1 MAQRLHPLCLMVAVT
16 GLGLLPAPALA
27 QQSSTEER
35 APAAAP
41 TLSNATTAD
50 ETAASAPGGDT
61 PGTGGP
67 SAAAAPPAA
76 LSAPSA
82 SPSVAAPTERPLD
95 ATSPEAPTA
104 KTATAPSSPAPIA
117 TTATAP
123 SSQEPTAT
131 AASAREGHRVL
142 GVALGAELGFLSAL
156 HHTVQFSK
164 DGSRID
170 YVKDA
175 GQDVLFPFARL
186 GAELF
191 LRERTAITFV
201 YQPLKLVTQEVAPRD
216 LTIDDE
222 FFTQGTPM
230 TFTYGF
236 PFWRAGIA
244 RDVLRSPRHDLWLG
258 GGLQIRDAT
267 IEFASRDGEQ
277 LVTNRNVGPV
287 PLLRAAGR
295 VTFPSGRFLEG
306 EVDGFYAPIKYIN
319 GADTDVEGAVV
330 DLSVRG
336 GTPIAEVGEVFLNL
350 RYFGGGADGTGSDD
364 GPGDGYTSNWLHF
377 LTLSLGAR
385 VRAL

>member
-1 MAQRLHPLCLMVAVT
+1 MTRRHHSLCLLAA
-16 GLGLLPAPALA
+16 LPAISLLVPTLASGQTPAPVEA
-27 QQSSTEER
+27 P
-35 APAAAP
+35 PAAAVP
-41 TLSNATTAD
+41 GEPGAGSAEGSA
-50 ETAASAPGGDT
+50 TAAAVTPPLAAPG
-61 PGTGGP
+61 
-67 SAAAAPPAA
+67 SAAAAASTPPAA
-76 LSAPSA
+76 PPANPAETAPAPVTESSGA
-82 SPSVAAPTERPLD
+82 PPVPAAP
-95 ATSPEAPTA
+95 
-104 KTATAPSSPAPIA
+104 TATAPA
-117 TTATAP
+117 
-123 SSQEPTAT
+123 E
-131 AASAREGHRVL
+131 RRHL
-142 GVALGAELGFLSAL
+142 GVALAAELGFLAAL

-164 DGSRID
+164 DGSEID

-186 GAELF
+186 GADLF
-191 LRERTAITFV
+191 LRERTVITLV

-222 FFTQGTPM
+222 VFARGTPM

-267 IEFASRDGEQ
+267 IEFASLDGEQ

-287 PLLRAAGR
+287 PLLRAAAR
-295 VTFPSGRFLEG
+295 ITFPSKRFLEG

-336 GTPIAEVGEVFLNL
+336 GVPLADLGEVFLNL
-350 RYFGGGADGTGSDD
+350 RYFGGGADGTGNDD

-385 VRAL
+385 LRVL

>member
-1 MAQRLHPLCLMVAVT
+1 MAKRPPTLGLLLAGT
-16 GLGLLPAPALA
+16 GLGLLPGPALA
-27 QQSSTEER
+27 QPAPAEPIPAPVVAPTPSGEATTSDPGAG
-35 APAAAP
+35 APAAAVPVPNAAP
-41 TLSNATTAD
+41 TPDATTT
-50 ETAASAPGGDT
+50 TAAAEATPPLAPAT
-61 PGTGGP
+61 
-67 SAAAAPPAA
+67 APPA
-76 LSAPSA
+76 
-82 SPSVAAPTERPLD
+82 
-95 ATSPEAPTA
+95 
-104 KTATAPSSPAPIA
+104 SSPTPDA

-123 SSQEPTAT
+123 E
-131 AASAREGHRVL
+131 ARRTL
-142 GVALGAELGFLSAL
+142 GVALAAELGFLAAL
-156 HHTVQFSK
+156 HHTVQFSR
-164 DGSRID
+164 DGSEID

-186 GAELF
+186 GADLF
-191 LRERTAITFV
+191 LRERTAVTLV
-201 YQPLKLVTQEVAPRD
+201 YQPLKIVTHEVAPRD

-222 FFTQGTPM
+222 VFEQGTPM

-236 PFWRAGIA
+236 PFWRAGLA

-295 VTFPSGRFLEG
+295 ITFPSGRFLEG

-330 DLSVRG
+330 DLSLRG
-336 GTPIAEVGEVFLNL
+336 GIPVAEVGELFLNL

-385 VRAL
+385 LRAL

>member
-1 MAQRLHPLCLMVAVT
+1 MVKRLPPLCLLVAGT
-16 GLGLLPAPALA
+16 GLGLLPARALA
-27 QQSSTEER
+27 QQPA
-35 APAAAP
+35 APAPAVAP
-41 TLSNATTAD
+41 ASPGGIATD
-50 ETAASAPGGDT
+50 EPAGATAA
-61 PGTGGP
+61 PGTGAPSDAAPGP
-67 SAAAAPPAA
+67 DAAPATAATTTTTATATAATPPSAPASEPPPAAAAPDAA
-76 LSAPSA
+76 G
-82 SPSVAAPTERPLD
+82 VT
-95 ATSPEAPTA
+95 TA
-104 KTATAPSSPAPIA
+104 ATAPA
-117 TTATAP
+117 
-123 SSQEPTAT
+123 
-131 AASAREGHRVL
+131 GHRTL
-142 GVALGAELGFLSAL
+142 GVALAAELGFLAAL
-156 HHTVQFSK
+156 HHTVQFSQ

-186 GAELF
+186 GADLF
-191 LRERTAITFV
+191 LRERTAITLV
-201 YQPLKLVTQEVAPRD
+201 YQPLRIVTQEVAPRD

-222 FFTQGTPM
+222 VFEQGTPM

-277 LVTNRNVGPV
+277 LATNRNVGPV

-336 GTPIAEVGEVFLNL
+336 GIPVADVGELFLNL

-385 VRAL
+385 LRAP